1 MASSFNAPAF
11 VPGGSVLGN
20 RSRDSASEIEI
31 EQNIEERQLA
41 IKRAKPN
48 EEQRLKG
55 IAISWERMGMDG
67 RLGGVCANLG
77 NIANGLA
84 GDAKRLTGCE
94 EVAVLSDAI
103 VGLRDNT
110 GADCGLG
117 QKEVRLPS
125 VLKVIF
131 AEDAGRME
139 DISDDC
145 DMGVDDGVCKKKRN
159 TIFVRINQNSRSEL
173 KKYPLHSS
181 QQS

>member
-1 MASSFNAPAF
+1 VNGGVKDLELVRVSDETGIVEMGQGPLSLSQSRGAPDEQD
-11 VPGGSVLGN
+11 SKVL
-20 RSRDSASEIEI
+20 SEG
-31 EQNIEERQLA
+31 Q
-41 IKRAKPN
+41 
-48 EEQRLKG
+48 G
-55 IAISWERMGMDG
+55 IAITWERMGMQRG
-67 RLGGVCANLG
+67 LGGVCANLG